1 MPKSKTEKGNWGEDI
16 AEQFLRKKGFNIL
29 HRNWR
34 CERGDIDIVAMDKN
48 CLVFVEVK
56 SGSTEI
62 FGPPELRITDSKK
75 RRLYKL
81 ASLFLQRAAESQLAN
96 DSNRFDVVIVDGT
109 PNKYV
114 VRHYENAFY
123 I

>member
-81 ASLFLQRAAESQLAN
+81 ASLFLQRAAESQLTN